1 MTEQLYIS
9 EAANEAANEAAK
21 ELFLTIACLR
31 QKLADK
37 EITQKQFVAGID
49 NALKAVIDKDKIRF
63 KLSDF
68 STLVPILFKL
78 SKALSFEEIIDATE
92 RIS

>member
-9 EAANEAANEAAK
+9 EAANEAAK

-37 EITQKQFVAGID
+37 EITQKQFIAGID

-68 STLVPILFKL
+68 SN
-78 SKALSFEEIIDATE
+78 EEIIDAIE